1 MGIKDKFSST
11 VKRFE
16 HEEHA
21 ARFEGGPR
29 RISSPVALGGRGGL
43 TLLALVNKKI
53 EATEINAVSVLIK
66 AIWDTKCQY
75 WNSE

>member
-1 MGIKDKFSST
+1 MGIKVNFSST

-29 RISSPVALGGRGGL
+29 RISSPVALGGRGGR
-43 TLLALVNKKI
+43 TLLALVNKK
-53 EATEINAVSVLIK
+53 
-66 AIWDTKCQY
+66 
-75 WNSE
+75 